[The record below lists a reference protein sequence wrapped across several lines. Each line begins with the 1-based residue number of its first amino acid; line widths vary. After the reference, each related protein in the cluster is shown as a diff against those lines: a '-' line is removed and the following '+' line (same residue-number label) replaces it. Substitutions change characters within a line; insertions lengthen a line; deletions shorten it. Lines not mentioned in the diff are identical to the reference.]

1 MINPEPIGETIKVI
15 AGNPSPEELAAVV
28 AILEA
33 AHAEQVTEGK
43 KIAKKP
49 ASSWNRNTGMFRNDL
64 MPGYGQWRAQY
75 RPGLD

>member
-1 MINPEPIGETIKVI
+1 MINPEPIGDVLKVI

-33 AHAEQVTEGK
+33 AHAEQITEGK
-43 KIAKKP
+43 KKAKK
-49 ASSWNRNTGMFRNDL
+49 ATSSWNRNTSIFRHDL
-64 MPGYGQWRAQY
+64 SPGFGQWRAQY

>member
-1 MINPEPIGETIKVI
+1 VINPEPISETIKVL
-15 AGNPSPEELAAVV
+15 AGSPTSEELAAVV

-43 KIAKKP
+43 KELKKP
-49 ASSWNRNTGMFRNDL
+49 ASSWSRNTSMFRHDL
-64 MPGYGQWRAQY
+64 TPGFGQWRAQY

>member
-1 MINPEPIGETIKVI
+1 MNPEPIGETIKVI

-33 AHAEQVTEGK
+33 AHAEQVTESK
-43 KIAKKP
+43 KLAKKP
-49 ASSWNRNTGMFRNDL
+49 ASTWNRNTGMFRHDL
-64 MPGYGQWRAQY
+64 LPGSGQWRAQY

>member
-1 MINPEPIGETIKVI
+1 MNPEPIGEAIKVI

-43 KIAKKP
+43 KQLRKP
-49 ASSWNRNTGMFRNDL
+49 ASSWNRNTSMFRNDL

>member
-1 MINPEPIGETIKVI
+1 MNPEPIGEALKVI
-15 AGNPSPEELAAVV
+15 SGNPNPEELAAVV

-43 KIAKKP
+43 KQAKKP
-49 ASSWNRNTGMFRNDL
+49 ASSWNRNTSMFRNDL

>member
-1 MINPEPIGETIKVI
+1 MIKPEPISETIKVL
-15 AGNPSPEELAAVV
+15 AGSPTPEELAAVV

-43 KIAKKP
+43 KKIKKP
-49 ASSWNRNTGMFRNDL
+49 ASSWSRNTSMFRHDL
-64 MPGYGQWRAQY
+64 TPGLGQWRAQY

>member
-1 MINPEPIGETIKVI
+1 VINPEPISETIKVL
-15 AGNPSPEELAAVV
+15 AGSPTPEELAAVV

-43 KIAKKP
+43 KKIKKP
-49 ASSWNRNTGMFRNDL
+49 ASSWSRNTSMFRHDL
-64 MPGYGQWRAQY
+64 TPGSGQWRAQY

>member
-1 MINPEPIGETIKVI
+1 MNPEPIGEAIKVI

-33 AHAEQVTEGK
+33 AHAQQVVEGK
-43 KIAKKP
+43 KQAKKP
-49 ASSWNRNTGMFRNDL
+49 ASSWNRSTSIFRNDL
-64 MPGYGQWRAQY
+64 TPGFGQWRAQY

>member
-1 MINPEPIGETIKVI
+1 MNPEPIGEAIKVI

-33 AHAEQVTEGK
+33 AHSQQVVEGK
-43 KIAKKP
+43 KQAKKP
-49 ASSWNRNTGMFRNDL
+49 ASSWNRNTSIFRNDL
-64 MPGYGQWRAQY
+64 TPGFGQWRAQY

>member
-1 MINPEPIGETIKVI
+1 MINPEPIAETIKVL
-15 AGNPSPEELAAVV
+15 AGSPTPEELAAVV

-43 KIAKKP
+43 KKAKKP
-49 ASSWNRNTGMFRNDL
+49 ASSWNRNASIFRNDL
-64 MPGYGQWRAQY
+64 NPGFGQWRAQY

>member
-1 MINPEPIGETIKVI
+1 MNPEPIGEALKVI
-15 AGNPSPEELAAVV
+15 SGNPSPEELAAVI

-43 KIAKKP
+43 KQAKKP
-49 ASSWNRNTGMFRNDL
+49 ASSWNRNTSMFRNDL

>member
-1 MINPEPIGETIKVI
+1 MIENETIGGAIKVI

-33 AHAEQVTEGK
+33 AHAEQVSEGK
-43 KIAKKP
+43 KHAKRP
-49 ASSWNRNTGMFRNDL
+49 ASSWNRNTSMLRNDL
-64 MPGYGQWRAQY
+64 SPGFGQWRAQY

>member
-1 MINPEPIGETIKVI
+1 MNPEPIGEAIKVI

-33 AHAEQVTEGK
+33 AHAEQVKEGK
-43 KIAKKP
+43 KQVRKP
-49 ASSWNRNTGMFRNDL
+49 ASSWNRNTSMFRNDL

>member
-1 MINPEPIGETIKVI
+1 LGEAIKVI

-33 AHAEQVTEGK
+33 AHAEQITEGK
-43 KIAKKP
+43 KKAKK
-49 ASSWNRNTGMFRNDL
+49 ATSSWNRNTSIFRNDL
-64 MPGYGQWRAQY
+64 SPGFGQWRAQY